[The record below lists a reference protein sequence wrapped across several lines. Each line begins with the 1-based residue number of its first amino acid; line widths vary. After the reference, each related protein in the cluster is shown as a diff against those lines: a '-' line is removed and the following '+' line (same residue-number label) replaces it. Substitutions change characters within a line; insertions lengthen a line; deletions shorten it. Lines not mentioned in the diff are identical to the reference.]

1 MLILKTFGGIVQ
13 YYVGDLFQDAK
24 KDKKKPTSAKKGDEK
39 DKSKDKG
46 RTAFLPNKQI
56 FTARKRSLG
65 QGNFFTPIS
74 QSFCSPGGG
83 GTRPLGRHPPQDGN

>member
-13 YYVGDLFQDAK
+13 YYVGDPFQDAK

-46 RTAFLPNKQI
+46 RTAFLPN
-56 FTARKRSLG
+56 
-65 QGNFFTPIS
+65 
-74 QSFCSPGGG
+74 
-83 GTRPLGRHPPQDGN
+83 

>member
-13 YYVGDLFQDAK
+13 YYVGDPFQDAK

-46 RTAFLPNKQI
+46 RTAFLPN
-56 FTARKRSLG
+56 FHLRLSNERFNETFSDEE
-65 QGNFFTPIS
+65 IS
-74 QSFCSPGGG
+74 SIIW
-83 GTRPLGRHPPQDGN
+83 N

>member
-46 RTAFLPNKQI
+46 RTAFLPNQGSE
-56 FTARKRSLG
+56 SLTKLT
-65 QGNFFTPIS
+65 NFF
-74 QSFCSPGGG
+74 
-83 GTRPLGRHPPQDGN
+83 HPQTKFGAR